1 MAVYDYSALYDRIEA
16 VVYLNE
22 SKAIKADLLQQL
34 LKDIVDSNIYLKY
47 DATREYEQ
55 DAFCVYDSGGG
66 YKGYICI
73 APTTGA
79 FVGADWEQLGV

>member
-34 LKDIVDSNIYLKY
+34 LKDIVDSNIYLVY
-47 DATREYEQ
+47 NEDREYEQ
-55 DAFCVYDSGGG
+55 DAFCVYDDGGG
-66 YKGYICI
+66 WKGYICI

-79 FVGADWEQLGV
+79 FVSGDWTQLGI